1 MNHQPLAQSVKELE
15 NVKTFAI
22 AQPENLLNVVVV
34 GVTMLISMIGMGVGM
49 STMTNI
55 NLNS

>member
-22 AQPENLLNVVVV
+22 VRQESLLNAVVV
-34 GVTMLISMIGMGVGM
+34 GGT
-49 STMTNI
+49 TNAD
-55 NLNS
+55 LNS